1 MARSDSQR
9 TGRLADSPPSA
20 RQVNPHGD
28 LSFGVAP
35 NETVQFGIGSHK
47 TKGLNRLAA
56 NWGEHHIWGKRAK
69 QDLNKSIKN

>member
-1 MARSDSQR
+1 
-9 TGRLADSPPSA
+9 
-20 RQVNPHGD
+20 VNPHGN